1 MIRTI
6 ETQAAFLEAHRK
18 INESIWSAV
27 RATMDE
33 TGNLPTILNLL
44 NRSIALTLDELGRDV
59 SQDVGGAD
67 RSATGQPGASVDPFE
82 PHPGEE
88 KCPECGNR
96 LTISW
101 VDGQPECV
109 NCCNIKETPELRAE
123 LRQQERENRPKELR
137 PRGSRVIR

>member
-33 TGNLPTILNLL
+33 SGNLPTILNLL

-59 SQDVGGAD
+59 TQDVGGAD
-67 RSATGQPGASVDPFE
+67 RSATGPPAVSVDPFE

-101 VDGQPECV
+101 VDGEPECLTH
-109 NCCNIKETPELRAE
+109 CNVKETPELRAE
-123 LRQQERENRPKELR
+123 LRALDRENRAR
-137 PRGSRVIR
+137 RHR